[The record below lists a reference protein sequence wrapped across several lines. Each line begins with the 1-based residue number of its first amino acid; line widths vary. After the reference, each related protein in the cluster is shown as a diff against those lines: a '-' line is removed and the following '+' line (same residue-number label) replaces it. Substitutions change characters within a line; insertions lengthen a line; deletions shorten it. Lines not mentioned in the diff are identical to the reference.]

1 MKRTVLAV
9 VIGAFIVVGCGQKEL
24 SPLEI
29 EQVSSLK
36 TELAATEQ
44 SLSSAKVDQEKYTG
58 GLIKSLIHARAEVL
72 ETNKALL
79 QQRINAIESGAKVD
93 IVIQGVQE
101 NPELAKQ
108 LELEIA
114 KAEEEIKA
122 EKKEAE
128 QYSGGLILSMK
139 LATIATQEQTLAM
152 LQQKYLSAK
161 YGLMIQS
168 NTGEADLSKESEQE
182 SKEIGAKSNNGEQNT
197 AMLPPESG
205 PFGFKMGL
213 TKQNIEDM
221 TGADVK
227 LVREE
232 ENLYIVTKSPKSNSS
247 FDSFGLVISP
257 TVGLCQI
264 RAIGKDIKNNSHGY
278 PIRDEFNSL
287 VKSLESIYGKP
298 KQTDILISGSIWK
311 EPQDW
316 MTAVYK
322 EERFLTA
329 NWKSQSEPM
338 KDNDISDI
346 GVEVRADSR
355 SNGFL
360 FLQYTFS
367 NGKECLS
374 EAEAAKKSSL

>member
-1 MKRTVLAV
+1 MKRTLLAV

-24 SPLEI
+24 SPLGI
-29 EQVSSLK
+29 EQVSNLK
-36 TELAATEQ
+36 SELAATEK
-44 SLSSAKVDQEKYTG
+44 SLSNANLDQEKYAG
-58 GLIKSLIHARAEVL
+58 GLIKSLIQTRTEVL

-79 QQRINAIESGAKVD
+79 QQRINAIESGAKINIAID
-93 IVIQGVQE
+93 GIQQ

-114 KAEEEIKA
+114 KVEEEIKA

-161 YGLMIQS
+161 YGLMIKI
-168 NTGEADLSKESEQE
+168 NTDTADASKEPKQE
-182 SKEIGAKSNNGEQNT
+182 SKVNT
-197 AMLPPESG
+197 KNDSVDQTVALLPPENG

-213 TKQNIEDM
+213 TKKNIEDM
-221 TGADVK
+221 TGVEVK

-232 ENLYIVTKSPKSNSS
+232 ENLYIVNKSPKNNAS

-278 PIRDEFNSL
+278 PIRDEFSSL
-287 VKSLESIYGKP
+287 VKSLESIYGKS
-298 KQTDILISGSIWK
+298 KQTDVLISGSVWR

-316 MTAVYK
+316 MTAIYK

-329 NWKSQSEPM
+329 RWKNQSEPM
-338 KDNDISDI
+338 KSNDLTDI
-346 GVEVRADSR
+346 GVEVRADNR

-360 FLQYTFS
+360 FLQYVFS
-367 NGKECLS
+367 NEKECLS
-374 EAEAAKKSSL
+374 EIEASKKSSL

>member
-1 MKRTVLAV
+1 MKKTLLAV
-9 VIGAFIVVGCGQKEL
+9 VIGVFIVVGCGQKEL

-29 EQVSSLK
+29 EQVSNLK
-36 TELAATEQ
+36 SELAATEQ
-44 SLSSAKVDQEKYTG
+44 SLLSAKLDQDKYAG
-58 GLIKSLIHARAEVL
+58 GLIKALIQTRAEVL

-79 QQRINAIESGAKVD
+79 QQRINAIESGAKID

-168 NTGEADLSKESEQE
+168 NTGEADLSKESKQE

-232 ENLYIVTKSPKSNSS
+232 ENLYIVTKSPKRNSS

-264 RAIGKDIKNNSHGY
+264 RAIGKNIKNNSHGY

-298 KQTDILISGSIWK
+298 KQTDILISGSIWT

-329 NWKSQSEPM
+329 NWNNQTEPM

-367 NGKECLS
+367 NEKECLS